1 MNEALLDYV
10 LASTPNPLQASSTAV
25 LTLLATNNRPT
36 AVMLKGISIKIP
48 IGPAAA
54 ELAIGSDQVIQAAPN
69 NQWKHNEPKLE
80 TGFVTFIFLP
90 DAKKTYALQPKD
102 ELTFVLSNITV
113 NGQPGS
119 AEISVTEGS
128 NSQNPTKTLEI
139 SKFPSGWGT
148 VSFSAIP
155 ANINAGGNVTLSW
168 NGPAGATYSIQY
180 IDEHEK
186 IVSIPADGQ
195 PPLGNQGSYPGAG
208 QPNLELAHTTAFT
221 LIVAY
226 TDPNTKN
233 SYRSEQQQTVTVA
246 IPAPEVTCFTVVQ
259 DDSTGESVLFLDWKT
274 TENTDHVEGSWTSE
288 LLAANPEVKTPI
300 HPPFA
305 AAYTITALSGGVRSQ
320 PKSIQL
326 DWPEIKSFTVEL
338 KDDDTGKPVL
348 QLNWQTD
355 TEKTEYVEG
364 SWTSPNAHLDAN
376 PTKPIPIL
384 PPFTATS
391 YTITAVGK
399 YGLRIGKT
407 IDIKFFWEKLAD
419 IQVGENPGAL
429 ACSLDSAYVFVSDR
443 DNEKNTLS
451 VIEIKTLK
459 KKKTVTIEGGAYSE
473 YLSMALSQ
481 DYIFLTNNG
490 FDNMMAINI
499 KTDES
504 RSLELA
510 SSAKFGKGI
519 AISPSGSYGIAACQ
533 TISGVDSWHDNLQ
546 VFDAQKPEFTH
557 RISLP
562 SYTDGLFSLG
572 ISLGNSFGL
581 VANHNETVT
590 VVDCEKWNV
599 ISTKNMGSLLSS
611 SAISPDSS
619 YALVADWKRNNVS
632 MINIR
637 SLQVDH
643 TIDVGHNPCAIVIS
657 PNNFYAFVVNESDK
671 TVSVIDIKTYTIV
684 QTIPVGL
691 NPQSI
696 AISPDGCFVFVAN
709 YDDNSVSVLRMQVD

>member
-1 MNEALLDYV
+1 MSETLLDYV
-10 LASTPNPLQASSTAV
+10 LASTPNPLQASSIAV
-25 LTLLATNNRPT
+25 LTFLATNNRPT
-36 AVMLKGISIKIP
+36 AVTLKGISIKIP
-48 IGPAAA
+48 IGPAAS
-54 ELAIGSDQVIQAAPN
+54 ELATGSEQITQAAPN
-69 NQWKHNEPKLE
+69 TQWKHNEPKLE
-80 TGFVTFIFLP
+80 TGFVSFVFVPVAQKPFT
-90 DAKKTYALQPKD
+90 LQPKD
-102 ELTFVLSNITV
+102 ELTFVLANIPV
-113 NGQPGS
+113 NNKPGS
-119 AEISVTEGS
+119 AEITVTEGS
-128 NSQNPTKTLEI
+128 NESNPTTILGI
-139 SKFPSGWGT
+139 SKFPPGWGT

-186 IVSIPADGQ
+186 IVSIPVDGQ
-195 PPLGNQGSYPGAG
+195 PPLGNQGSYPGPG
-208 QPNLELAHTTAFT
+208 QPDLSLAHTTAFT
-221 LIVAY
+221 LSVAY
-226 TDPNTKN
+226 TDPNTK
-233 SYRSEQQQTVTVA
+233 STYHTQQQQIVA
-246 IPAPEVTCFTVVQ
+246 VASAAPEITSFTAEM
-259 DDSTGESVLFLDWKT
+259 DYSSGEPILLLDWEAT
-274 TENTDHVEGSWTSE
+274 NANYVEGSWTSE

-320 PKSIQL
+320 PKGIQL

-399 YGLRIGKT
+399 YGLRIEKT
-407 IDIKFFWEKLAD
+407 IDIKFFWKKLAD

-429 ACSLDSAYVFVSDR
+429 ACSLDGAYVFVSDR
-443 DNEKNTLS
+443 DDEKNTLS

-473 YLSMALSQ
+473 YLSMALTQ
-481 DYIFLTNNG
+481 DYIFLINNG
-490 FDNMMAINI
+490 FDNMMVINI

-519 AISPSGSYGIAACQ
+519 AISPTGSYGIAACQ
-533 TISGVDSWHDNLQ
+533 TIFGVDNWHDNLQ

-557 RISLP
+557 RISLQ
-562 SYTDGLFSLG
+562 SYTNGLFSLG

-581 VANHNETVT
+581 VANHNGTAT

-599 ISTKNMGSLLSS
+599 ISTKNMGAVLSS

-643 TIDVGHNPCAIVIS
+643 TIDVGQNPCAIVIS
-657 PNNFYAFVVNESDK
+657 PNNFDAFVVNESDK
-671 TVSVIDIKTYTIV
+671 TVSVIDIKTRTIT

-696 AISPDGCFVFVAN
+696 AISPNGCFVFVAN
-709 YDDNSVSVLRMQVD
+709 YDDSTVSVLRMQVD